1 MKKLRLKKIK
11 WLAQGHTAIGREE
24 SYWER
29 EKEETDRE
37 GELDSNLTASLVSQ
51 HLNKQ
56 LVLCPDK
63 ALPSIPFKI
72 SWQHMYVIKSK
83 SKLVYIHLT
92 LTVEHFFYILFS
104 DLRELR
110 IENHCFGLKK
120 TPQMGPSGCSP
131 LSSPWRIQCLYYN
144 STWSF
149 HPAVYDCHALEY

>member
-11 WLAQGHTAIGREE
+11 WLAQGHIAIGREE

-37 GELDSNLTASLVSQ
+37 AEQDSNLTASLVSQ
-51 HLNKQ
+51 HLNQQ

-83 SKLVYIHLT
+83 SKFIFIWLWQLSIFFTSFLVTWESL
-92 LTVEHFFYILFS
+92 
-104 DLRELR
+104 ELR
-110 IENHCFGLKK
+110 TTALGLKRPHRWGSQDAHPWVPLGEFSVSII
-120 TPQMGPSGCSP
+120 TPHGPSSL
-131 LSSPWRIQCLYYN
+131 LSMTVMP
-144 STWSF
+144 
-149 HPAVYDCHALEY
+149 

>member
-37 GELDSNLTASLVSQ
+37 AEWDSNLTASLVSQ
-51 HLNKQ
+51 HLNQQ

-83 SKLVYIHLT
+83 SKFIFIWLWQLSI
-92 LTVEHFFYILFS
+92 FFTSFS
-104 DLRELR
+104 VTWESLELR
-110 IENHCFGLKK
+110 TTALGLKR
-120 TPQMGPSGCSP
+120 PHRWGSQDAHPWVSLGEFSVSIISPHGPSSL
-131 LSSPWRIQCLYYN
+131 LSMTVMP
-144 STWSF
+144 
-149 HPAVYDCHALEY
+149 

>member
-37 GELDSNLTASLVSQ
+37 AEWDSNLTASLVSQ
-51 HLNKQ
+51 HLNQQ

-83 SKLVYIHLT
+83 SKFIFIWLWQLSI
-92 LTVEHFFYILFS
+92 FFTSFS
-104 DLRELR
+104 VTWESLELRTTALGLKRPHRWGSQDAHPWVPLREFSVS
-110 IENHCFGLKK
+110 II
-120 TPQMGPSGCSP
+120 TPHGPSSL
-131 LSSPWRIQCLYYN
+131 LSMTVMP
-144 STWSF
+144 
-149 HPAVYDCHALEY
+149 

>member
-1 MKKLRLKKIK
+1 MKKLILKKIK
-11 WLAQGHTAIGREE
+11 WLAQGRTAIGREE

-51 HLNKQ
+51 HLNQQ

-92 LTVEHFFYILFS
+92 LTVEHFFFTSFS
-104 DLRELR
+104 VTWESLELR
-110 IENHCFGLKK
+110 TTALGLKRPHRWGHQDAHPWVPLGEFSVSII
-120 TPQMGPSGCSP
+120 TPHGPSIL
-131 LSSPWRIQCLYYN
+131 LSMTVMP
-144 STWSF
+144 
-149 HPAVYDCHALEY
+149 

>member
-37 GELDSNLTASLVSQ
+37 AEWDSNLTASLVSQ
-51 HLNKQ
+51 HLNQQ

-83 SKLVYIHLT
+83 SKFIFIWLWQLSI
-92 LTVEHFFYILFS
+92 FFTSFS
-104 DLRELR
+104 VTWESLELR
-110 IENHCFGLKK
+110 TTALGLKRPHSWGSQDAHPWVPLGEFSVSII
-120 TPQMGPSGCSP
+120 TPYGPSSL
-131 LSSPWRIQCLYYN
+131 LSMTVMP
-144 STWSF
+144 
-149 HPAVYDCHALEY
+149 

>member
-11 WLAQGHTAIGREE
+11 WLAQGHTAIEREE

-37 GELDSNLTASLVSQ
+37 AEQDSNLTASLVSQ
-51 HLNKQ
+51 HLNQQ

-83 SKLVYIHLT
+83 SKFIFIWLWQLSI
-92 LTVEHFFYILFS
+92 FFTSFS
-104 DLRELR
+104 VTWESLELR
-110 IENHCFGLKK
+110 TTALGLKRPHRWDSQDAHPWVPLGEFSVSII
-120 TPQMGPSGCSP
+120 TPHGPSSL
-131 LSSPWRIQCLYYN
+131 LSMTVMP
-144 STWSF
+144 
-149 HPAVYDCHALEY
+149 